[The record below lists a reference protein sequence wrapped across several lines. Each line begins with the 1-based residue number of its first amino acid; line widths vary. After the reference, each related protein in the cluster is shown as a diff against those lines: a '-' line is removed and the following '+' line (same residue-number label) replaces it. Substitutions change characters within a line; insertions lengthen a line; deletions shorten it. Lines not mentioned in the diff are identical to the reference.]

1 MTEYVGGSVLGPGPS
16 DESVPGDVVGEF
28 NLEANAAALGIDDAG
43 LARIRAEAERT
54 VPEIALL

>member
-1 MTEYVGGSVLGPGPS
+1 MLGPGPS